1 MSHIHNY
8 LLSAGAIAALALAA
22 CTDDLLPTPDN
33 NDLSLPIRFEGE
45 ITQEAVTR
53 ANDNG
58 FADGDQMGVYVVDYN
73 GLEPGTLLTKG
84 NRGDNVRHTFN
95 EAAYRWASA
104 YDLYWKD
111 KHTAIDVYGYY
122 PFGSPENVN
131 SYPFT
136 VRTDQTRTYSNGTM
150 GDYEASDFLWGKA
163 TGIQPTSSVVR
174 LPLQHRMANARVTLT
189 EGSGFADGE
198 WSKLEKQVLVTNT
211 VQDATID
218 LATGTVTPSGS
229 VGEKAIIPSVNGDE
243 WRAIVVPQTIGGGI
257 TLFSITLGGVPYKF
271 SKPEGFEYVSGKMS
285 NFTIRIDKKE
295 LSGTYSLTL
304 TGESITPWE
313 NDLVS
318 HDASLKEYVIVNST
332 AGGLKESIEAAGKN
346 YATIKNLKITGEMDA
361 NDFTFINQN
370 MTKISALNLKEVR
383 IISKPDTYY
392 SDSYGNDEI
401 PRQALYNNETLTRI
415 ILPDKLKKIRDSAFH
430 LCSKLTGSLIIP
442 EGVTDIG
449 NYSFSDCGSLNGT
462 LTLPKTLKSIGQ
474 FAFRSCSF
482 TSELNLPPNLE
493 EIGPAAFM
501 DCRSLYGNLILPD
514 KIKKIGYSAFLN
526 CKKLTGSLRIPQG
539 LHTIEQWAFGNCGF
553 NGILQLHDGITSI
566 ASKAFCN
573 CRFKGEL
580 TLPKNIEMIG
590 EQAFIGCQFSGKLT
604 LPSTLTSIGA
614 SAFSENSRL
623 SGILDIPEGIECIKA
638 GAFAGCSNLEG
649 VILPKSLD
657 IIDDSAFARCY
668 NLGSIVCKNSTPPYV
683 MDGAFSGVPKD
694 NFTVE
699 VPSAAVND
707 YQTAKGWYEFKRIA
721 AHHELVCTP
730 SATCALSSARTQTLT
745 LRAEGDWEV
754 ESKPDWCTLS
764 KMSGSKKELL
774 TLSINRFDD
783 TSGVREGDIVFRLKG
798 KEYTHTCHVTQHG
811 YQYNEDQYV
820 TLQKAS
826 AGSRGG
832 INLIFVGDGYNSKE
846 ITDGTYLKDMQTAM
860 EHFFAVEPYATYR
873 RYFNV
878 YSPIAL
884 STESGIGSV
893 NTIRYNRFNT
903 TFTAGVGLKCDND
916 EIFDYALK
924 APTVNSSNLGQTLI
938 VLVPNTTEYAG
949 ITHMWADGS
958 AIAICPKSSDPYPY
972 DFRGIVQHEAG
983 GHGFGKLGDEYIYH
997 NAFIDQCDCIDCP
1010 HNISY
1015 EKGLGWYDNIE
1026 LTGKINK
1033 VGWSH
1038 LIFDPRYSDIVDVYE
1053 GAFMHTRGVYRS
1065 EQNSCM
1071 NNNIP
1076 YFNTISRESIVKR
1089 IKRYAGETFNFEDFV
1104 ASDKRS
1110 TATRSRA
1117 AYSGTGSSTSAAHQH
1132 APVIHKENP
1141 LSKLRKQGK
1150 KLK

>member
-8 LLSAGAIAALALAA
+8 LLSAGAVAALAFAA
-22 CTDDLLPTPDN
+22 CTDDMLPAPDN

-122 PFGSPENVN
+122 PFGTPENVN

-163 TGIQPTSSVVR
+163 AGIQPTSSVVR

-189 EGSGFADGE
+189 EGSGFAEGE

-243 WRAIVVPQTIGGGI
+243 WRAIVVPQTIGGGV

-271 SKPEGFEYVSGKMS
+271 SKTEGFEYVSGKMS
-285 NFTIRIDKKE
+285 NFTIRVDKKE

-318 HDASLKEYVIVNST
+318 HDASLKEYVIINST
-332 AGGLKESIEAAGKN
+332 AGALKESIEAAGKN

-383 IISKPDTYY
+383 IISKPGYESVYPKDKIP
-392 SDSYGNDEI
+392 SSAFYGN
-401 PRQALYNNETLTRI
+401 NTLTRI
-415 ILPDKLKKIRDSAFH
+415 ILPDKLEKIGKQAFFR
-430 LCSKLTGSLIIP
+430 CSKLTGSLVIP
-442 EGVTDIG
+442 EGVTTIDDQAF
-449 NYSFSDCGSLNGT
+449 NNCSSLYGT
-462 LTLPKTLKSIGQ
+462 LSLPNSLKSMGSS
-474 FAFRSCSF
+474 AFSSCNF
-482 TSELNLPPNLE
+482 TCELNLPPNLE
-493 EIGPAAFM
+493 TLGASAFASCRNFYGNILLPDKLKKIGENAFEY
-501 DCRSLYGNLILPD
+501 CENLTGSLTIPQGITVIENNTFGFCTGLNGNLIL
-514 KIKKIGYSAFLN
+514 
-526 CKKLTGSLRIPQG
+526 
-539 LHTIEQWAFGNCGF
+539 
-553 NGILQLHDGITSI
+553 HDGIKSI
-566 ASKAFCN
+566 GDYAFSSCS
-573 CRFKGEL
+573 FKGEL
-580 TLPKNIEMIG
+580 ILPKNLEHIG
-590 EQAFIGCQFSGKLT
+590 KYTFSGCQFSGELYLPNT
-604 LPSTLTSIGA
+604 LITIGER
-614 SAFSENSRL
+614 AFSSNRRL
-623 SGILDIPEGIECIKA
+623 SGTITIPDGIETIPA
-638 GAFAGCSNLEG
+638 GVFNECSGIQGVVLPAYLNNIGAAAFFNCFY
-649 VILPKSLD
+649 I
-657 IIDDSAFARCY
+657 
-668 NLGSIVCKNSTPPYV
+668 GSIISKSSTPPSV
-683 MDGAFSGVPKD
+683 AANAFNGVPKD

-699 VPSAAVND
+699 VPGAAVND

-754 ESKPDWCTLS
+754 ESKPDWCSLS
-764 KMSGSKKELL
+764 KMSGSKKEML

-811 YQYNEDQYV
+811 YQYAEDQYV

-873 RYFNV
+873 KYFNV

-997 NAFIDQCDCIDCP
+997 NAFIDQCDCDDCP
-1010 HNISY
+1010 HSISY

-1026 LTGKINK
+1026 LTGKTNK

-1038 LIFDPRYSDIVDVYE
+1038 LIFDPRYSDIVDIYE

-1117 AYSGTGSSTSAAHQH
+1117 AYSCTGSSTSAAHQH

>member
-1 MSHIHNY
+1 MTTLHKY
-8 LLSAGAIAALALAA
+8 LLTAGTMAALVLAA
-22 CTDDLLPTPDN
+22 CTDEYLQAPDS

-73 GLEPGTLLTKG
+73 GIEPGTLLTKG

-95 EAAYRWASA
+95 EAAYRWTSA

-122 PFGSPENVN
+122 PIGNPEDVN
-131 SYPFT
+131 SYHFT

-163 TGIQPTSSVVR
+163 TGIQPTTSVVR
-174 LPLQHRMANARVTLT
+174 LPMQHRMANARITLT
-189 EGSGFADGE
+189 EGSGFAEGE
-198 WSKLEKQVLVTNT
+198 WSNLEKQVLVTNT

-218 LATGTVTPSGS
+218 LATGTVTPTGS
-229 VGEKAIIPSVNGDE
+229 VGEKAIIPSVRGDE
-243 WRAIVVPQTIGGGI
+243 WRAIVVPQTVGGGI

-285 NFTIRIDKKE
+285 NFTIRVDKKE
-295 LSGTYSLTL
+295 LSGAYSLTL
-304 TGESITPWE
+304 TGESITAWE

-318 HDASLKEYVIVNST
+318 HDASLKEYVVVNST
-332 AGGLKESIEAAGKN
+332 GGALKDSIAAAGKN
-346 YATIKNLKITGEMDA
+346 YATIKNLKITGEMNW
-361 NDFTFINQN
+361 NDFWFMRINMKN
-370 MTKISALNLKEVR
+370 ISALNLKEVR
-383 IISKPDTYY
+383 IVAVPGYESVYPKDKFPENAF
-392 SDSYGNDEI
+392 SE
-401 PRQALYNNETLTRI
+401 NNTLTRI
-415 ILPDKLKKIRDSAFH
+415 ILPDKLEKIGMQAFYG
-430 LCSKLTGSLIIP
+430 CSKLTGSLVIP
-442 EGVTDIG
+442 EGVTSIG
-449 NYSFSDCGSLNGT
+449 DHAFFRCSSLYGT
-462 LTLPKTLKSIGQ
+462 LTLPSSLKSIGYG
-474 FAFRSCSF
+474 AFNSCNF
-482 TSELNLPPNLE
+482 TCELNLPPNLE
-493 EIGPAAFM
+493 TLGIYAFAF
-501 DCRSLYGNLILPD
+501 CPNLYGNLILPD
-514 KIKKIGYSAFLN
+514 KLKTIGERAFYDCRN
-526 CKKLTGSLRIPQG
+526 LTGSLTIPQG
-539 LHTIEQWAFGNCGF
+539 ITVIENDAFGYCTGL
-553 NGILQLHDGITSI
+553 NGNLILHDGIKSI
-566 ASKAFCN
+566 GDYAFFSCS
-573 CRFKGEL
+573 FKGEL
-580 TLPKNIEMIG
+580 ILPKNLEHIG
-590 EQAFIGCQFSGKLT
+590 KYSFSSCQFSGDLCLPNT
-604 LPSTLTSIGA
+604 LITIGE
-614 SAFSENSRL
+614 SAFSSNQRL
-623 SGILDIPEGIECIKA
+623 SGTITIPDGIETIPA
-638 GAFAGCSNLEG
+638 GVFNGCSGIQG
-649 VILPKSLD
+649 VVLPAYLNN
-657 IIDDSAFARCY
+657 IGGAAFY
-668 NLGSIVCKNSTPPYV
+668 NCFGIGSIISKNPTPPTV
-683 MDGAFSGVPKD
+683 ADNAFNGVPKD

-699 VPSAAVND
+699 VPGAAVND
-707 YQTAKGWYEFKRIA
+707 YQTAKGWNNFKRIA

-730 SATCALSSARTQTLT
+730 STTCALSSARTQTLT

-754 ESKPDWCTLS
+754 ESKPDWCSLS

-811 YQYNEDQYV
+811 YQYDEDQFV

-826 AGSRGG
+826 SGSRGG
-832 INLIFVGDGYNSKE
+832 INLIFVGDGYKSNE
-846 ITDGTYLKDMQTAM
+846 IANGTYLKDMQTAV

-884 STESGIGSV
+884 STESGIGTV
-893 NTIRYNRFNT
+893 NTICYNRFNT
-903 TFTAGVGLKCDND
+903 TFTGGVGLKCDNN

-938 VLVPNTTEYAG
+938 VLVPNSTEYAG
-949 ITHMWADGS
+949 ITHMWPDGS
-958 AIAICPKSSDPYPY
+958 AIAICPKSSDPYPF

-997 NAFIDQCDCIDCP
+997 NAFIDQCDCHDCS
-1010 HNISY
+1010 HSFSF
-1015 EKGLGWYDNIE
+1015 EKALGWYDNLE
-1026 LTGKINK
+1026 VTGKINK

-1038 LIFDPRYSDIVDVYE
+1038 LIFDPRYSDIVDIYE

-1089 IKRYAGETFNFEDFV
+1089 IKRYAGESYNFEDFV
-1104 ASDKRS
+1104 ANDKRS

-1117 AYSGTGSSTSAAHQH
+1117 VYGGGSSSNSAAHQH